1 MPGGTCKTRDP
12 SNRRMLRIPV
22 LPEALLRN
30 YFSLIK
36 LRAAHQTAPPAL
48 LPTCSPNTS
57 PPSPWTRGSR
67 PAPPPP
73 TIRRSRAQPPPARAP
88 ALPPGAPAALLSAGS
103 PLPRRRGGGGIAVA
117 RAGLGWARRPPHAVA
132 GKRASGSA
140 GGAGGAPAVE
150 GQRIPAPREIILSVL
165 KQANQIGV
173 VSHPQKYR
181 SKEFGPKFISKKFT
195 ALASKSHQ
203 RCLKKFK
210 ERPLPTADFSM

>member
-1 MPGGTCKTRDP
+1 
-12 SNRRMLRIPV
+12 MLRIPV

-150 GQRIPAPREIILSVL
+150 GQRIPAPREGSAERASAFQPQRHRRRSACSPAVRRSPQRSASRRRRLSPEV
-165 KQANQIGV
+165 A
-173 VSHPQKYR
+173 
-181 SKEFGPKFISKKFT
+181 
-195 ALASKSHQ
+195 ASPGEK
-203 RCLKKFK
+203 
-210 ERPLPTADFSM
+210 